1 VAAPVVTIS
10 APYGAGGPI
19 IGRAVAERFGVPFL
33 DRAIPVAVAQT
44 LAVSIDDAEAHDE
57 RAETRVGRMLAAL
70 AAAGIGSPTP
80 EPGVPA
86 TAYREETA
94 RVIVTAA
101 QTTGCVVLGRAGVM
115 VLQDYPGALH
125 VRLQGDRDRRV
136 RQAVALGVEQG
147 DEAAVR
153 KLVDDQDRNRKAYFR
168 HFYNV
173 DPDDP
178 SLYHLIIDST
188 VLDLDT
194 SAELIAAAVRPATP
208 PGY

>member
-1 VAAPVVTIS
+1 
-10 APYGAGGPI
+10 
-19 IGRAVAERFGVPFL
+19 
-33 DRAIPVAVAQT
+33 
-44 LAVSIDDAEAHDE
+44 
-57 RAETRVGRMLAAL
+57 
-70 AAAGIGSPTP
+70 
-80 EPGVPA
+80 
-86 TAYREETA
+86 
-94 RVIVTAA
+94 VTAA
-101 QTTGCVVLGRAGVM
+101 RATGCVVLGRAGVM
-115 VLQDYPGALH
+115 VLHDYPGALH

-136 RQAVALGVEQG
+136 RQAVALGMEQG
-147 DEAAVR
+147 NEAAVR